1 MPKYTFTVST
11 DNELSEQDLEALV
24 FMWRDGIEEWTKKG
38 LVPAKNFAV
47 LSWEQTKE
55 DA

>member
-1 MPKYTFTVST
+1 MPKYTFTVT
-11 DNELSEQDLEALV
+11 VDNELSEQDLESLA

-38 LVPAKNFAV
+38 LVPAKNFEV
-47 LSWEQTKE
+47 QSWETASE